1 MGEFGGETSA
11 WLGLVA
17 GLLVRLAVVVAPAPL
32 ALAGC
37 G

>member
-1 MGEFGGETSA
+1 MGELGGETSA

-17 GLLVRLAVVVAPAPL
+17 GLLGPLAIVVAPAPL
-32 ALAGC
+32 ALAGR